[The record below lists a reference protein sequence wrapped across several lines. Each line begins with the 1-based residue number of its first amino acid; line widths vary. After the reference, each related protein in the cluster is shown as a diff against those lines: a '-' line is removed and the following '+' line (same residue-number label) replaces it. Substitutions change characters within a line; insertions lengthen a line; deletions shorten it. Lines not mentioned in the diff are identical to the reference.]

1 MTNNSTGTTMTKVFS
16 HPDFGELRTI
26 ERDGGVWFYGK
37 EVARVLGYK
46 EAIKA
51 IRDHV
56 DQEDKGVSKMDTP
69 GGSQTFTII
78 NESGLY
84 SLILSSKLPTA
95 KKFKR
100 WVTSEVLPSIR
111 KNGAYIPEDK
121 MKDISQTV
129 FEMYMQQSVIP
140 YINKF
145 NTELENLR
153 NVLLALVPDERDH
166 LTAINIWK
174 KNVGTPIASK
184 IAEVYKVDIKDA
196 YEMIYRMM
204 WNHFGFSK
212 GRAREEYLIKYR
224 VDDVSTIT
232 TIADNITLQEQY
244 TKSAIRLIKEYNN
257 QISQHINESLEE
269 KTYEG
274 QVTLVDNNSYTSS
287 DMACNSHFTVHDDCD
302 TIYNVVK
309 VVYPDMADI
318 ALRRKIY
325 SQMAN
330 ARQWKYAKTTYHTQS
345 KRDVIEKSKTYKKR
359 FVDVCNKMIQQ
370 KGGA

>member
-1 MTNNSTGTTMTKVFS
+1 MTNNSTGTTMAKVFS

-26 ERDGGVWFYGK
+26 EKSGEIWFFGK

-46 EAIKA
+46 DTVNA
-51 IRDHV
+51 IRRHV
-56 DQEDKGVSKMDTP
+56 DDEDKGDGVLPSP
-69 GGSQTFTII
+69 GGSQIFTII

-121 MKDISQTV
+121 IKDISQTV

-184 IAEVYKVDIKDA
+184 IAEVYNVDIKDA

-269 KTYEG
+269 KAYEE
-274 QVTLVDNNSYTSS
+274 QVTLVDNNSFTSS
-287 DMACNSHFTVHDDCD
+287 DMARNLHFTVHDDYD
-302 TIYNVVK
+302 TIYNAVK
-309 VVYPDMADI
+309 VVYPDITDI

-330 ARQWKYAKTTYHTQS
+330 ARQWKYAKTTCHTQS

-359 FVDVCNKMIQQ
+359 FVDVCNKMIQG